1 MRLIVFWLLVLA
13 FGNSAAQQP
22 PDAAQLQRSL
32 TRAQG
37 LLQQLSQQKAVLQAE
52 NAEAKADQA
61 LTAQKLAAEKRKRE
75 DLESD
80 LTLAGRDKR
89 SLNARLD
96 ATSSRLER
104 VETRLEEVVAKYK
117 ALAADH
123 RSLQGEKA
131 TLDSDLAST
140 RSALA
145 DAQERNE
152 SLYQANAELLEKMM
166 KRSDWDAFLQ
176 REPLTGIKFVEL
188 ENLEQEYR
196 FINEDGRLRGA
207 ADTPRTDGA
216 GAP

>member
-1 MRLIVFWLLVLA
+1 MRLTAFWIIALA
-13 FGNSAAQQP
+13 FGNAAAQQA

-61 LTAQKLAAEKRKRE
+61 RTAQKLAAEKRKRE
-75 DLESD
+75 DLEAD
-80 LTLAGRDKR
+80 LAVAGRDKR

-117 ALAADH
+117 TLAAEH

-131 TLDSDLAST
+131 TLENDLAST

-145 DAQERNE
+145 DARERNE
-152 SLYQANAELLEKMM
+152 SLYQANAELLQKMM
-166 KRSDWDAFLQ
+166 DRSDWDAFLQ

-196 FINEDGRLRGA
+196 FINEDGRLRSAADNAPTDA
-207 ADTPRTDGA
+207 ADTP
-216 GAP
+216 